1 MADAKR
7 NVVILDKIDRVYEMG
22 EEPLYALKQLHL
34 EIEDGDYVAIM
45 GTSGSG
51 KSTLMN
57 LIGCLDRPTNGTY
70 MLNQHDVFHLGDDEL
85 ASIRNSTIGFVFQQF
100 NLLPSMTAVENVML
114 PLVYAGIPKEQRKL
128 RAEFA
133 LNQVGLGQR
142 IHHRPNQLSGGQ
154 QQRVSI
160 ARAIVNKPRI
170 LLADEPTGALDSH
183 TAEEILALFD
193 DLVKQGITVILVT
206 HDGEVANRASRIVRM
221 KDGEIV
227 SDSRIREIN
236 RASV

>member
-1 MADAKR
+1 MADAQR

-70 MLNQHDVFHLGDDEL
+70 ILNQNDVFNLGDDEL

-100 NLLPSMTAVENVML
+100 NLLPSMTAFENVML
-114 PLVYAGIPKEQRKL
+114 PLVYAGVPKEQRKI

-183 TAEEILALFD
+183 TAEEILTLFD
-193 DLVKQGITVILVT
+193 DLVTQGITVILVT

-236 RASV
+236 RAGV

>member
-1 MADAKR
+1 MPDAER

-57 LIGCLDRPTNGTY
+57 LIGCLDRPTSGTY
-70 MLNQHDVFHLGDDEL
+70 LLNQHDVFHLGDDEL
-85 ASIRNSTIGFVFQQF
+85 AAIRNSTIGFVFQQF

-114 PLVYAGIPKEQRKL
+114 PLVYAGVAKEQRKL

-142 IHHRPNQLSGGQ
+142 INHRPNQLSGGQ

-193 DLVKQGITVILVT
+193 DLVTQGITIILVT

-227 SDSRIREIN
+227 SDSRIREI
-236 RASV
+236 RRDQA